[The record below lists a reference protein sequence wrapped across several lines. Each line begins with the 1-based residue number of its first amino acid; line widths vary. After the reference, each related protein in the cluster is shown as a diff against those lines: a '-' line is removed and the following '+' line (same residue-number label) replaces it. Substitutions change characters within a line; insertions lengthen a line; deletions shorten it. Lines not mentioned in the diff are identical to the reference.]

1 MESLLSVLRQEVR
14 NFILLDQ
21 VYEHRNELPPK
32 SAKLESHETD
42 GACMSMRQEAEYPF
56 PRPADISA
64 AAQAPDE
71 NAPGTGHPKA
81 LYAPLK
87 KSSVKTI
94 LDPIAARMTDYPV
107 HMDGLHLDFNVWGGP
122 HVGGSNT
129 VGFISI
135 YVCEIFYLLFI
146 RRKIPQG
153 ETITKDIRHNWG
165 VFGRLIIRGIA
176 HEFRHTQ
183 QALLWDTDIPRVAW
197 NAMIHEMPDQG
208 PFRGKTEVETYQ
220 NDAGEIDAS
229 EFAEKVVNSVDE
241 RYTLM
246 IARLALR
253 YVKRQYHAWLAQN
266 LKFFREENGNALPQA
281 ECAENP
287 AGS

>member
-1 MESLLSVLRQEVR
+1 
-14 NFILLDQ
+14 
-21 VYEHRNELPPK
+21 
-32 SAKLESHETD
+32 
-42 GACMSMRQEAEYPF
+42 MSMRHEATPPF
-56 PRPADISA
+56 FRLANIPA
-64 AAQAPDE
+64 AAPAPDE
-71 NAPGTGHPKA
+71 NAPGTRHPKA

-87 KSSVKTI
+87 TSSVKTI
-94 LDPIAARMTDYPV
+94 LAPIAARMTDFPV
-107 HMDGLHLDFNVWGGP
+107 QMDGLHLDFNVWGGP

-135 YVCEIFYLLFI
+135 YACEIFYLLFI

-197 NAMIHEMPDQG
+197 NAMIHEMPARG
-208 PFRGKTEVETYQ
+208 PFRGKAEVETYQ
-220 NDAGEIDAS
+220 NDAGETDAS

-266 LKFFREENGNALPQA
+266 LTYFEGENGNARSRT
-281 ECAENP
+281 ECAEDS
-287 AGS
+287 AGGD